1 MKNKKLKN
9 ISEYINYNS
18 DDRIIIKIIVK
29 HDPDEDDYLY
39 FKEDSIELSF
49 QNNSFQIEYQD
60 IQTVN
65 LSMCSRLF
73 NPGIIANNPAKW
85 IVKRWTTGSV
95 GTVMQPVVYCI
106 DIDLVL
112 QDTTIKIE
120 SNSINGILDM
130 INLLKEKNIKVVDL
144 LDIATIL
151 KNNPDK
157 YYLFKYLDRIFP
169 RMAKEHHLENPR
181 GVRANK

>member
-1 MKNKKLKN
+1 
-9 ISEYINYNS
+9 
-18 DDRIIIKIIVK
+18 
-29 HDPDEDDYLY
+29 
-39 FKEDSIELSF
+39 
-49 QNNSFQIEYQD
+49 
-60 IQTVN
+60 
-65 LSMCSRLF
+65 
-73 NPGIIANNPAKW
+73 
-85 IVKRWTTGSV
+85 
-95 GTVMQPVVYCI
+95 MQPVVYCI

-169 RMAKEHHLENPR
+169 RMAKEHHLDNPR
-181 GVRANK
+181 GVQANK